1 MINRSC
7 VGSLGQRAFYTMK
20 IMSARKSF
28 FRSPIGRFIDTLLL
42 VLIALALLARICLSL
57 NWVGALKPYTAQI
70 HMMLFVLVGVY
81 GLLTG
86 LRLRHRWLGFPVGL
100 AGLFLLVMP
109 AIPAFRYEVWVA
121 TGAVVLILLV
131 AVFNPRS
138 R

>member
-1 MINRSC
+1 
-7 VGSLGQRAFYTMK
+7 
-20 IMSARKSF
+20 MSARKSF
-28 FRSPIGRFIDTLLL
+28 FRSPIGRFVDTLLL
-42 VLIALALLARICLSL
+42 VLIALALLAKICLSL
-57 NWVGALKPYTAQI
+57 NWVGALRPYTAQI
-70 HMMLFVLVGVY
+70 HTMLFVLVGVY

-109 AIPAFRYEVWVA
+109 AIPTFRYEVWVA

-131 AVFNPRS
+131 AVFNPRA

>member
-1 MINRSC
+1 MINRKR
-7 VGSLGQRAFYTMK
+7 VGSLGQRAFYTIK

-28 FRSPIGRFIDTLLL
+28 FRSPIGRFVDTLLL
-42 VLIALALLARICLSL
+42 VLIALALLAKICLSL
-57 NWVGALKPYTAQI
+57 NWVGALRPYTAQI
-70 HMMLFVLVGVY
+70 HTMLFVLVGVY

-100 AGLFLLVMP
+100 AGLFLLVRP
-109 AIPAFRYEVWVA
+109 AIPAFRYEVWVS